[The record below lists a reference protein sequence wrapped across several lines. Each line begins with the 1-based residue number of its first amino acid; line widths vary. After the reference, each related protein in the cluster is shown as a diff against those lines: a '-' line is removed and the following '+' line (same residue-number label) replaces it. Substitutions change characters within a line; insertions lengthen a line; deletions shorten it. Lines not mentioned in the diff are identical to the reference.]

1 MSEKDWPI
9 KVGKDIKRQVS
20 DDEIAAVVG
29 DVLSKDIPTDPRKR
43 KRQIR
48 KAMKKARRKELS
60 N

>member
-1 MSEKDWPI
+1 MSEKDWAI

-29 DVLSKDIPTDPRKR
+29 DVLSKDIPTDSRKR

-48 KAMKKARRKELS
+48 KAMKEARRKELS